1 MEAGAKAGEKHQL
14 RVKGPNTMK
23 KYFWLL
29 MLVSSTAWA
38 VFGCASATITGVP
51 EGSVLVAVYEG
62 AFNGTA
68 NEGSV
73 EVKLYRSPDGGKLFY
88 GNFGEEG
95 SYLNFKGEMREAELE
110 GQILLPLEG
119 TISGKL
125 ASDGETMSGTYKF
138 TLPPFDH
145 GTWQAQRQ

>member
-1 MEAGAKAGEKHQL
+1 
-14 RVKGPNTMK
+14 MK
-23 KYFWLL
+23 KNLWLL
-29 MLVSSTAWA
+29 ILMTSAACA
-38 VFGCASATITGVP
+38 VLGCASTLVTGVP
-51 EGSVLVAVYEG
+51 EGSALVGVYQG
-62 AFNGTA
+62 SFNGTG

-73 EVKLYRSPDGGKLFY
+73 EVKLYRSPDGGKPFF

-95 SYLNFKGEMREAELE
+95 SYLNFKGEMMADELQ

-125 ASDGETMSGTYKF
+125 SPDGESLSGTYKF

-145 GTWQAQRQ
+145 GTWQASKQ